1 MTNVETM
8 TTQTR
13 PAQADAELARL
24 AAKGDAAAFEEIHR
38 RYSRLVYNVALRMTG
53 NAADA
58 EDLTQ
63 ESFISVLR
71 SVRGFRGEAAFA
83 TWLYRLAVNQV
94 RMHFRRR
101 RSRPFEQTG
110 DEVITERAA
119 ARRAC
124 ATHAVE
130 RIAIERAVETLPP
143 GYRAAFVLHDVA
155 GYEHE
160 EIGRMLGCNAVT
172 SRSQLHRARAKL
184 RAALS
189 NNAPAFQH

>member
-1 MTNVETM
+1 MNVE
-8 TTQTR
+8 TR
-13 PAQADAELARL
+13 PAQHDAELARM
-24 AAKGDAAAFEEIHR
+24 AARGDAAAFEELHR
-38 RYSRLVYNVALRMTG
+38 RYRRLVYNVALRMTG

-63 ESFISVLR
+63 DSFISVLR

-101 RSRPFEQTG
+101 KSRPEEVTG
-110 DEVITERAA
+110 DGEINESASA
-119 ARRAC
+119 FARRGSAPR
-124 ATHAVE
+124 AVE
-130 RIAIERAVETLPP
+130 RIAIERAVGQLPP
-143 GYRAAFVLHDVA
+143 GYRAAFVLHDVE

-160 EIGRMLGCNAVT
+160 EIARMLGCDAGT

-184 RAALS
+184 RATLA
-189 NNAPAFQH
+189 APAPALQ